1 MWSKGRTFITSTTR
15 KWTQEE
21 IAKNDQIEGLSI
33 FSDFSIEDEGRSRKR
48 VCTMEE
54 HHPDFQINRQLILK
68 AHELKQTLSNVNRM
82 LDSGLE
88 VHPDSPIHGHIKK
101 LMSAFI

>member
-1 MWSKGRTFITSTTR
+1 
-15 KWTQEE
+15 
-21 IAKNDQIEGLSI
+21 
-33 FSDFSIEDEGRSRKR
+33 
-48 VCTMEE
+48 MEE